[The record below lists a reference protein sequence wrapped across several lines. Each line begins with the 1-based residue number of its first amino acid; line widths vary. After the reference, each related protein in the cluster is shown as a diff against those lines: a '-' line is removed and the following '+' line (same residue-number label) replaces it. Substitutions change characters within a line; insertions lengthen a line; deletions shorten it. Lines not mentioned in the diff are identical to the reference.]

1 MAGKQKPKLYML
13 STCIWCRK
21 TKDLLEELGVE
32 YDKYVMDQLP
42 PDDKKERTAEVR
54 EATGRT
60 AFPTIIYENG
70 AIVGY
75 NPQAIKKAFG
85 K

>member
-1 MAGKQKPKLYML
+1 MTDAQKPKLYIL
-13 STCIWCRK
+13 STCVWCRK
-21 TKDLLEELGVE
+21 TKNLLDELGVDYE
-32 YDKYVMDQLP
+32 KYVMDKLP
-42 PDDKKERTAEVR
+42 LEEKKTRTAEVR

-60 AFPTIIYENG
+60 AFPTILYDGG

-75 NPQAIKKAFG
+75 NVLEIKKAFG

>member
-1 MAGKQKPKLYML
+1 MTDVQKPRLYML
-13 STCIWCRK
+13 STCVWCRK
-21 TKDLLEELGVE
+21 TKRLLDELGVDYE
-32 YDKYVMDQLP
+32 KYVMDQLP
-42 PDDKKERTAEVR
+42 ADEKKVRTAEVR

-60 AFPTIIYENG
+60 AFPTVLYEGG

-75 NPQAIKKAFG
+75 NVLEIKKAFG